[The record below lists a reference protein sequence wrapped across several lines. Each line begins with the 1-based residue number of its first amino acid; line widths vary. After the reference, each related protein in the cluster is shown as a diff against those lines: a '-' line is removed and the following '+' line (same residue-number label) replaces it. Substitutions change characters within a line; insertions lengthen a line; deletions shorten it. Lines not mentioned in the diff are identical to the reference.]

1 MKQAARK
8 MTFEEYLNLEDFD
21 DLPEERCEFV
31 DGELVALPPESE
43 PNDWIARYLFLLLAN
58 AGIVSARLIAIHT
71 CELQVPVL
79 QPTAPRNRYPDLVI
93 LREEHLQLT
102 QRRLTIKLDMPPPQ
116 LVAEVVSPG
125 QSNYD
130 RDYRDKLAQ
139 YQRRGIPEYWLID
152 PEQQAIMVLKLTEGK
167 YIEVATFR
175 GDVQIDSPTLK
186 DLKLTANQ
194 VFAADS

>member
-1 MKQAARK
+1 MTQAARK
-8 MTFEEYLNLEDFD
+8 MTFEEYLNLDDFD

-71 CELQVPVL
+71 CEFLVPVL

-116 LVAEVVSPG
+116 LVAEVVSPT
-125 QSNYD
+125 QSNHD
-130 RDYRDKLAQ
+130 RDYSRQVSSVPTTRHPGILAHRPRTASH
-139 YQRRGIPEYWLID
+139 YGAETDRG
-152 PEQQAIMVLKLTEGK
+152 
-167 YIEVATFR
+167 EVHR
-175 GDVQIDSPTLK
+175 GGYVSRGCS
-186 DLKLTANQ
+186 N
-194 VFAADS
+194 